1 MWKTIRPEER
11 FFRVSVDNC
20 FRKTNVT
27 RPGRFFRGVSGKFTA
42 SIVNIRLTLTQNFTD
57 EGKHPAK
64 NKIYFGKI
72 PEKHGNY
79 KTDDVFTYTPGTIKY
94 DAKINKNNVISGGI
108 KYKNL

>member
-1 MWKTIRPEER
+1 MKE
-11 FFRVSVDNC
+11 
-20 FRKTNVT
+20 
-27 RPGRFFRGVSGKFTA
+27 
-42 SIVNIRLTLTQNFTD
+42 NIPQ
-57 EGKHPAK
+57 

-94 DAKINKNNVISGGI
+94 DAKINKNNIISGGI

>member
-20 FRKTNVT
+20 FREVHCFDRRYPSDTDPKFHRLRKTS
-27 RPGRFFRGVSGKFTA
+27 R
-42 SIVNIRLTLTQNFTD
+42 
-57 EGKHPAK
+57 K

-94 DAKINKNNVISGGI
+94 DAKINKNNIISGGI

>member
-20 FRKTNVT
+20 FGKIECYTPRKVL
-27 RPGRFFRGVSGKFTA
+27 PGRFRKVHCFNCKYPSDTDQK
-42 SIVNIRLTLTQNFTD
+42 FTD

-64 NKIYFGKI
+64 TRYTLEKFPK
-72 PEKHGNY
+72 KHGNY

-94 DAKINKNNVISGGI
+94 DAKINKTT
-108 KYKNL
+108 